1 MLGFRL
7 QQQAMDRPLDK
18 DLAFDAAADS
28 DTGVP
33 DDVDRRR
40 HSRNIRVMRVARL
53 SDPQLHAEGLGMVRD
68 VSPGG
73 MMIDANFALEL
84 GQPVSIALLD
94 DQELTGVVA
103 WKEGNTVG
111 VSFPEELPVEQILA
125 KPSLKPDG
133 QRARLPRFLANQT
146 VQLRSD
152 TATVDANLL
161 DISQR
166 GAKLQCEGKFKVHGN
181 VLIRPTGLRP
191 VGATIKWR
199 AADMIGVEFHRLL
212 PVDELGSW
220 LKGD

>member
-1 MLGFRL
+1 
-7 QQQAMDRPLDK
+7 MDKIPDNRTAYSASPESEVYVMD
-18 DLAFDAAADS
+18 DA
-28 DTGVP
+28 
-33 DDVDRRR
+33 DRRR
-40 HSRNIRVMRVARL
+40 HARNVRVMRVARL

-103 WKEGNTVG
+103 WREGNTVG

-133 QRARLPRFLANQT
+133 QRARLPRFAANKQ
-146 VQLRSD
+146 VHLRSD
-152 TATVDANLL
+152 VATVDANLQ

-166 GAKLQCEGKFKVHGN
+166 GAKLQCEAKFKVHAN
-181 VLIRPTGLRP
+181 VLVRMDELRP

-212 PVDELGSW
+212 SVDELGSW
-220 LKGD
+220 LKAY